1 MDFIHSQAA
10 QAIGRK
16 LRHWSGRELRA
27 TQRLDNGA
35 ELLVRIR
42 VDADRM
48 EVDFSGT
55 TAVGE
60 GNLNATPAIVRSVL
74 VYVLRLL
81 VGENMPLNE
90 GLLEPVKV
98 ILPECLLN
106 PDFGDDDAKAPPVFG
121 GNVEVSQ
128 RLVDTLLLA
137 FEAASCS
144 QGTMNNFVMGDN
156 ARSYYETI
164 GGGAG
169 AGKGFDGASGVHVHM
184 SNTAITDPEILEWRF
199 PVRLNRFSL
208 CAGSGGDGQWRGGDG
223 LEREIE
229 FLEQQTVSLLGQ
241 HRLEQPYGMNGGKKG
256 ACGSQVIIRA
266 DGTEEALGFAAHTEM
281 KKGDRL
287 VIKTPGGGGYG
298 DL

>member
-1 MDFIHSQAA
+1 
-10 QAIGRK
+10 
-16 LRHWSGRELRA
+16 
-27 TQRLDNGA
+27 
-35 ELLVRIR
+35 
-42 VDADRM
+42 
-48 EVDFSGT
+48 
-55 TAVGE
+55 
-60 GNLNATPAIVRSVL
+60 
-74 VYVLRLL
+74 
-81 VGENMPLNE
+81 
-90 GLLEPVKV
+90 
-98 ILPECLLN
+98 
-106 PDFGDDDAKAPPVFG
+106 
-121 GNVEVSQ
+121 VEVSQ

-137 FEAASCS
+137 FEAAACS

-256 ACGSQVIIRA
+256 TCGSQVIIRA